1 MAKTF
6 STGFTDSDKTGS
18 MAASGATTG
27 LLLSGGNPL
36 GAVAGGLLGAL
47 AGSYMDM
54 KETIDFYNKED
65 EMKKIQ
71 KQKEKM
77 AEQAEK
83 EMLRQSKRQRSYAER
98 GEDTPMISL
107 GETDKEIMS
116 LGMATGYDK
125 FMAKN
130 YGYRR

>member
-71 KQKEKM
+71 KQKD
-77 AEQAEK
+77 
-83 EMLRQSKRQRSYAER
+83 Y
-98 GEDTPMISL
+98 
-107 GETDKEIMS
+107 EIP
-116 LGMATGYDK
+116 
-125 FMAKN
+125 
-130 YGYRR
+130 